1 VKAAAIVALIASAGV
16 PVATQQPQFR
26 SSTALVR
33 LEVSVTDNGGAV
45 QGLTDEDFIV
55 SDGGARQR
63 VRVEES
69 ADAPLDLVVVAQPI
83 PSIAFTSAE
92 QASRLG
98 AGVTALLDQVQDRDR
113 LGALAASA
121 PPSRIRALEFGRPT
135 FNVDAFGHGQ
145 SAALFDAIS
154 AGLGEFVETD
164 RRRALIAFTNAVDSR
179 STTSLEALTEMARR
193 LGPAFV
199 IVGSPIM
206 IRDEVWAVAQTTAGK
221 QIGLAERGIVRM
233 SVFPEGLQSL
243 ARGSG
248 GMTVDLGA
256 GDPAKMIADMFTW
269 LRTTYL
275 ISYSPPPG
283 KGWHPVSVKVNRR
296 GAKVTAREG
305 YFID

>member
-1 VKAAAIVALIASAGV
+1 
-16 PVATQQPQFR
+16 
-26 SSTALVR
+26 
-33 LEVSVTDNGGAV
+33 
-45 QGLTDEDFIV
+45 V
-55 SDGGARQR
+55 SDGGTRQQ

-92 QASRLG
+92 QASRLA

-113 LGALAASA
+113 LGALAAGA
-121 PPSRIRALEFGRPT
+121 PPTRIRALEVGRPT
-135 FNVDAFGHGQ
+135 FNVAAFGQGQ
-145 SAALFDAIS
+145 SAALFDALS

-179 STTSLEALTEMARR
+179 STTSFEALTEMARR

-199 IVGSPIM
+199 IIGSPIM
-206 IRDEVWAVAQTTAGK
+206 IRDQVSVVAQTTGGK
-221 QIGLAERGIVRM
+221 QIGVPEVGIVRM

-243 ARGSG
+243 ARRTG
-248 GMTVDLGA
+248 GMTVDLGTGA
-256 GDPAKMIADMFTW
+256 PATIIAEMLTQ

-305 YFID
+305 YFVD